1 MLADIIRFELRY
13 QLKSPV
19 FISVFA
25 IFFLLTFGAITI
37 DQIQIGS
44 TSAVNVNSPHAIIQ
58 TILVWTL
65 FGMFIPTAFLVSGI
79 LRDSSFNTQELFYTT
94 PVRERDYLIGRF
106 IGGAFASVLAFASVP
121 LAIMLGAIMPW
132 LDPDLIGPFVLGHYA
147 YGMFVFGVPNLM
159 IAGMLMFSVANLT
172 RSNMLTYVAL
182 VSLLIVY
189 FVATEALQNP
199 QYRNL
204 MALADPF
211 GFSTYAEATRYYTA
225 GERNTLVPPL
235 EGQLLAN
242 RLIWLGVAAAL
253 FAFNVVIFRFRKA
266 GLKLFGRR
274 GAAAT
279 SPSGE
284 IEHIVLPRTAPSF
297 SRGAI
302 LTLFGSRVWF
312 EIKGVVFNVAFWV
325 LLALGIFNTLGA
337 LVFTVSAYGTPNYPV
352 TRIMVDLIVGAFSL
366 VPLIVIIFYS
376 SEVIWRERGL
386 RFNEVID
393 ATPAPSWVFVFSK
406 YIAMLCVL
414 AGLFLVVT
422 LTTMLVQ
429 LMRGYA
435 DVEVG
440 QYIQRLVIDIGL
452 PLSLI
457 AVLAIFFQVLMNNRW
472 LGMLAVLVVFIGSLV
487 LDNIGFEHNLYDFG
501 GRPGAPYSDMNGFG
515 HFLAISAWFYLYWAA
530 ISVILL
536 ILSYL
541 LWNRGTLT
549 PIMARLR
556 RLGGSFGPAT
566 AIAGLSSVATAVSV
580 GGWIY
585 YNTVIVND
593 YVPGPAAERRAAAFE
608 RGWGERLLD
617 LPQPKITDV
626 SVDVDIY
633 PETRRY
639 EARGHY
645 TLENKTDAPISRV
658 WLSYNEAAI
667 IDRHEM
673 DNASL
678 AEFDADSGIYGFDF
692 ETAMQPGERRDLRF
706 AVRVENPGFRNTNNV
721 SSVNHNG
728 SFFNN
733 YEAMPSIGVSQTAFL
748 QDPQARRR
756 QGLEPIQR
764 AYALEDESRWR
775 EHYLRNDS
783 DFVSFRTI
791 VSTSHDQ
798 IAVAPGYLEREWD
811 EGDRRYFEYVMDAP
825 ILNFYS
831 WLSA

>member
-44 TSAVNVNSPHAIIQ
+44 TSAVNINSPHAIIQ

-266 GLKLFGRR
+266 GLKLFGRK

-279 SPSGE
+279 SPTAV

-658 WLSYNEAAI
+658 WL
-667 IDRHEM
+667 
-673 DNASL
+673 
-678 AEFDADSGIYGFDF
+678 
-692 ETAMQPGERRDLRF
+692 
-706 AVRVENPGFRNTNNV
+706 
-721 SSVNHNG
+721 
-728 SFFNN
+728 
-733 YEAMPSIGVSQTAFL
+733 
-748 QDPQARRR
+748 
-756 QGLEPIQR
+756 
-764 AYALEDESRWR
+764 
-775 EHYLRNDS
+775 
-783 DFVSFRTI
+783 
-791 VSTSHDQ
+791 
-798 IAVAPGYLEREWD
+798 
-811 EGDRRYFEYVMDAP
+811 
-825 ILNFYS
+825 
-831 WLSA
+831 

>member
-253 FAFNVVIFRFRKA
+253 FAFNVGIFRFRKA
-266 GLKLFGRR
+266 GLKLFGRK

-279 SPSGE
+279 SPTAV

-501 GRPGAPYSDMNGFG
+501 GRPGAPHSDMNGFG

-585 YNTVIVND
+585 YNTVI
-593 YVPGPAAERRAAAFE
+593 
-608 RGWGERLLD
+608 
-617 LPQPKITDV
+617 
-626 SVDVDIY
+626 
-633 PETRRY
+633 
-639 EARGHY
+639 
-645 TLENKTDAPISRV
+645 
-658 WLSYNEAAI
+658 
-667 IDRHEM
+667 
-673 DNASL
+673 
-678 AEFDADSGIYGFDF
+678 
-692 ETAMQPGERRDLRF
+692 
-706 AVRVENPGFRNTNNV
+706 
-721 SSVNHNG
+721 
-728 SFFNN
+728 
-733 YEAMPSIGVSQTAFL
+733 
-748 QDPQARRR
+748 
-756 QGLEPIQR
+756 
-764 AYALEDESRWR
+764 
-775 EHYLRNDS
+775 
-783 DFVSFRTI
+783 
-791 VSTSHDQ
+791 
-798 IAVAPGYLEREWD
+798 
-811 EGDRRYFEYVMDAP
+811 
-825 ILNFYS
+825 
-831 WLSA
+831 

>member
-44 TSAVNVNSPHAIIQ
+44 TSAVNINSPHAIIQ

-337 LVFTVSAYGTPNYPV
+337 LVFTVSAY
-352 TRIMVDLIVGAFSL
+352 
-366 VPLIVIIFYS
+366 
-376 SEVIWRERGL
+376 
-386 RFNEVID
+386 
-393 ATPAPSWVFVFSK
+393 
-406 YIAMLCVL
+406 
-414 AGLFLVVT
+414 
-422 LTTMLVQ
+422 
-429 LMRGYA
+429 
-435 DVEVG
+435 
-440 QYIQRLVIDIGL
+440 
-452 PLSLI
+452 
-457 AVLAIFFQVLMNNRW
+457 
-472 LGMLAVLVVFIGSLV
+472 
-487 LDNIGFEHNLYDFG
+487 
-501 GRPGAPYSDMNGFG
+501 
-515 HFLAISAWFYLYWAA
+515 
-530 ISVILL
+530 
-536 ILSYL
+536 
-541 LWNRGTLT
+541 
-549 PIMARLR
+549 
-556 RLGGSFGPAT
+556 
-566 AIAGLSSVATAVSV
+566 
-580 GGWIY
+580 
-585 YNTVIVND
+585 
-593 YVPGPAAERRAAAFE
+593 
-608 RGWGERLLD
+608 
-617 LPQPKITDV
+617 
-626 SVDVDIY
+626 
-633 PETRRY
+633 
-639 EARGHY
+639 
-645 TLENKTDAPISRV
+645 
-658 WLSYNEAAI
+658 
-667 IDRHEM
+667 
-673 DNASL
+673 
-678 AEFDADSGIYGFDF
+678 
-692 ETAMQPGERRDLRF
+692 
-706 AVRVENPGFRNTNNV
+706 
-721 SSVNHNG
+721 
-728 SFFNN
+728 
-733 YEAMPSIGVSQTAFL
+733 
-748 QDPQARRR
+748 
-756 QGLEPIQR
+756 
-764 AYALEDESRWR
+764 
-775 EHYLRNDS
+775 
-783 DFVSFRTI
+783 
-791 VSTSHDQ
+791 
-798 IAVAPGYLEREWD
+798 
-811 EGDRRYFEYVMDAP
+811 
-825 ILNFYS
+825 
-831 WLSA
+831 